1 MTLRTLSIGLS
12 AAVLL
17 GMAGCVANTGSSGGI
32 EKMLFGTLLFLPF
45 YGFPLIVSIV
55 LSAWT
60 KNSLPQCILLTA
72 SLLYGVWFAYAVY
85 SAFYVSPDPQSGLII
100 MFVGIYALPVLLPL
114 WLVARFVEMYHRKKN
129 QNARTEP

>member
-1 MTLRTLSIGLS
+1 
-12 AAVLL
+12 
-17 GMAGCVANTGSSGGI
+17 MAGCVANTGSSGGI

-60 KNSLPQCILLTA
+60 KNSFSQCILSAA

-85 SAFYVSPDPQSGLII
+85 GAFYVSPDPQSGLIFV
-100 MFVGIYALPVLLPL
+100 FVGFGFLHVLLPL
-114 WLVARFVEMYHRKKN
+114 WLVARFVERRHRKKN
-129 QNARTEP
+129 QKTKTEP